1 VAAVA
6 MGTLYSEGGFTQ
18 EQSRHGVGEM
28 GALLDV
34 HGDQQF
40 RFGMAVLASEW
51 RKDVAEDLAMR
62 FVDKNVKK
70 GEKYQ
75 YIVRPAEFDST
86 GVMKMQI
93 RTHYNNMDAYITNN
107 KLAKYNNEDE
117 FADALEKKL
126 QTSVTNIKLERSNTR
141 VTESY
146 DLEYTPV
153 SSGDF
158 IYLNA
163 IMFPDFTSNP
173 FKSIER
179 KLPIEFS
186 HPQISRIDYL
196 IKIPDGYTVAEMP
209 KSTALSACNGGL
221 DIKFI
226 ATQKNGTIQ
235 ISYTANTRRIIYPSE
250 EYANISTFFAKM
262 VELAKQQIVLKRQPQ
277 QQ

>member
-1 VAAVA
+1 
-6 MGTLYSEGGFTQ
+6 
-18 EQSRHGVGEM
+18 
-28 GALLDV
+28 
-34 HGDQQF
+34 
-40 RFGMAVLASEW
+40 
-51 RKDVAEDLAMR
+51 
-62 FVDKNVKK
+62 
-70 GEKYQ
+70 
-75 YIVRPAEFDST
+75 
-86 GVMKMQI
+86 
-93 RTHYNNMDAYITNN
+93 MDAYITNN

-235 ISYTANTRRIIYPSE
+235 ISYTANTSRIIYPSE